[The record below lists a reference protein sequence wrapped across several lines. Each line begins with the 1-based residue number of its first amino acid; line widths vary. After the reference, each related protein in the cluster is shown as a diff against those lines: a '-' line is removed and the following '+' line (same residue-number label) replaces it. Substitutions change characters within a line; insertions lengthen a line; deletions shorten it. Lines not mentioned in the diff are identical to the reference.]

1 MALTLA
7 QIESAITSILD
18 GGQSVTM
25 DGTTYSAANIGTL
38 ITLRASLQNEGERA
52 SGTRPLFRRGN
63 VGGAFN

>member
-7 QIESAITSILD
+7 QIETAITAVMD

-25 DGTTYSAANIGTL
+25 DGTTYSAANIKTL
-38 ITLRASLQNEGERA
+38 FAMRSALQNEGERA
-52 SGTRPLFRRGN
+52 AGTRPVFRRGN